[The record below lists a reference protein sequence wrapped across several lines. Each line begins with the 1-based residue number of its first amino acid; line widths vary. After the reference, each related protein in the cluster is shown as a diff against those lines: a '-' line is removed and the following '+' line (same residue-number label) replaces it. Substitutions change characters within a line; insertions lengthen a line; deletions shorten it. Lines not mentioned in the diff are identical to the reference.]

1 MPKLADSMLT
11 DQQIRR
17 MPNPPIRVEKSD
29 KNSGLYLIVQPSGAK
44 SWAIRYRVERDGK
57 LVQTRTTL
65 GHYPG
70 LGLADARTKARA
82 LREAADKR
90 AAEIA
95 AAATVAALAAP
106 GAPAALPAPVV
117 NSVARIWDE
126 YCDKFL
132 TTKQPGTAARYRRE
146 FDKNILPVWGSR
158 AIAEIR
164 KADVKTIVNDAEA
177 RGPEARNNIL
187 VTLKSFF
194 GWCAD
199 ADQDYVE
206 ASPVFTFTIR
216 QQDSRDRALK
226 DYEVAVFWKGC
237 DELGPIFGPMFQLL
251 LLTGARRDEVAG
263 MRWSEINGNVW
274 TIPGERTKNSQPFD
288 VYLTKKA
295 LAVLATMP
303 RMDGSPFVF
312 TISGETYSTGYSK
325 AKAALD
331 KLAPL
336 PAYTLHD
343 LRRTFAT
350 GCATLGVGALV
361 VDKCLNHQPKNLKG
375 VARIYNR
382 YAYAKEKEAAWK
394 LWSEHVTSLAKGR
407 SNH

>member
-1 MPKLADSMLT
+1 MIMPRLADARLT
-11 DQQIRR
+11 DQQLKR
-17 MPNPPIRVEKSD
+17 MPKPTSRVEIADGIVKS
-29 KNSGLYLIVQPSGAK
+29 LYLIVQPSGVK
-44 SWAIRYRVERDGK
+44 SWAVRYRADGH
-57 LVQTRTTL
+57 QRRATL
-65 GHYPG
+65 GHYPS
-70 LGLADARTKARA
+70 LGLADARDAARKE
-82 LREAADKR
+82 LETHDR
-90 AAEIA
+90 AAEQSA
-95 AAATVAALAAP
+95 RAQRQTDHDASSPPTP
-106 GAPAALPAPVV
+106 DTPVV
-117 NSVARIWDE
+117 NSVSRLWDE
-126 YCDKFL
+126 YSDKFL

-158 AIAEIR
+158 AVAKIS

-187 VTLKSFF
+187 VALKSFF

-216 QQDSRDRALK
+216 QQDSRDRTLK
-226 DYEVAVFWKGC
+226 DAEVSVFWKGC
-237 DELGPIFGPMFQLL
+237 DKLGPIFGPMFQVL

-263 MRWSEINGNVW
+263 MQWSEINGNVW

-350 GCATLGVGALV
+350 GCATLGVDALV

-394 LWSEHVTSLAKGR
+394 LWSNHVASLAKGR
-407 SNH
+407 RND